1 MHQSTLARVSTKPA
15 VRVEEAPA
23 APVEDIRSAR
33 PYLFSRAN
41 LGAAARTG
49 VPGDAPGRQ
58 QTYPVRV
65 VVYCDDRAGMLK
77 NLTAIISDDG
87 TNIRSVDSRAGKDGE
102 AIVEFIVE
110 AEDVAH
116 LDRIVTGLR
125 TLPGVRDVERAS
137 KL

>member
-1 MHQSTLARVSTKPA
+1 
-15 VRVEEAPA
+15 
-23 APVEDIRSAR
+23 
-33 PYLFSRAN
+33 
-41 LGAAARTG
+41 
-49 VPGDAPGRQ
+49 
-58 QTYPVRV
+58 
-65 VVYCDDRAGMLK
+65 MLK

-110 AEDVAH
+110 AEDVTH

-137 KL
+137 KI

>member
-1 MHQSTLARVSTKPA
+1 
-15 VRVEEAPA
+15 
-23 APVEDIRSAR
+23 
-33 PYLFSRAN
+33 
-41 LGAAARTG
+41 
-49 VPGDAPGRQ
+49 
-58 QTYPVRV
+58 V

-77 NLTAIISDDG
+77 NLTSIISDDG

-110 AEDVAH
+110 AEDVSH

>member
-1 MHQSTLARVSTKPA
+1 M
-15 VRVEEAPA
+15 
-23 APVEDIRSAR
+23 SA
-33 PYLFSRAN
+33 SRQ
-41 LGAAARTG
+41 L
-49 VPGDAPGRQ
+49 
-58 QTYPVRV
+58 TYPVKLI
-65 VVYCDDRAGMLK
+65 VYCDDRTGMLK
-77 NLTAIISDDG
+77 NMTAIISDDG
-87 TNIRSVDSRAGKDGE
+87 TNIRRVDSRAGKDGE